1 MLAATI
7 ENRMQKGA
15 EETQVSERGA
25 TNLQKINVGEAER
38 WASLAGGAALGVYGL
53 TRGQLGGLAL
63 AVAGGALMY
72 RGLSGQCPLYCALG
86 VSTADAHGPAT
97 SIPAGHGVKVE
108 ESITIMRP
116 AHELYR
122 FWRNFENLPR
132 IMRHLESVS
141 CGGGGR
147 SHWVAKGPLGLRVEW
162 DAAIISERDDELIGW
177 RSLPGSEVDTAGS
190 VHFTPAPG
198 NRGTKV
204 RVTLK
209 YDPPAGRVGAMIA
222 KLFGRSP
229 EQEIR
234 EDLHRFKQWMETGA
248 VVAEG
253 QSRERCQ

>member
-1 MLAATI
+1 MSNVEPLSPATP
-7 ENRMQKGA
+7 NLR
-15 EETQVSERGA
+15 TNVSRP
-25 TNLQKINVGEAER
+25 ER
-38 WASLAGGAALGVYGL
+38 WVSIVAGSAIAAYGLARRSISGLTLAGL
-53 TRGQLGGLAL
+53 
-63 AVAGGALMY
+63 GGALVW
-72 RGLSGQCPLYCALG
+72 RGASGHCAVYHALG
-86 VSTADAHGPAT
+86 ISTNGDVAEDERQVSVPYGRGIRVEKSVTVNAT
-97 SIPAGHGVKVE
+97 PE
-108 ESITIMRP
+108 Q
-116 AHELYR
+116 LYA

-141 CGGGGR
+141 CSGGGR

-248 VVAEG
+248 VVAG
-253 QSRERCQ
+253 QLRARC